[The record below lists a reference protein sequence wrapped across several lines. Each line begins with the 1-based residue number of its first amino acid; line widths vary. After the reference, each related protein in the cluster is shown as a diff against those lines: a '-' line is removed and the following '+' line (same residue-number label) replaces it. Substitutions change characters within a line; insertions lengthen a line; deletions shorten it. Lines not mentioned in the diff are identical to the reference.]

1 MSAVPR
7 TKRARSRV
15 GPAEPGTARRKDDS
29 IQLHD
34 EADLVNFRADA
45 FTRFLE
51 NQDQL
56 ENVTSKPFHTDIIV
70 PPTPFPAHVPK
81 KYDAKASDDE
91 VASVLAKLK
100 PDELFVGD
108 LRLMRAK
115 QKQSAQD
122 LAQAK
127 EELQQQTP
135 AHVLGDD
142 YVSRKKA
149 IERLAQLQGA
159 CSSAEAVAE
168 LSAAAREIEEAE
180 QVSGGHYVFQQ
191 NPYTKHSVPVSE
203 LAPELEVARAPAS
216 YNPRSI
222 SSFVS
227 MGNDGSYGPGMMLGD
242 KMTEQLPFMENVA
255 GDQFG
260 DMMNGKQYRDGY
272 GYEKE
277 PGAGTPAQVNME
289 ELNTFLAQPNEGMDE
304 MDALMNFDQDQDNA
318 IMDEGSFPDDFLTHM
333 DGEME

>member
-56 ENVTSKPFHTDIIV
+56 ENVTLKPFHTDIIV
-70 PPTPFPAHVPK
+70 PPSPFPAHVPK

-115 QKQSAQD
+115 Q
-122 LAQAK
+122 
-127 EELQQQTP
+127 TP

-159 CSSAEAVAE
+159 CLSAEAVAE

-203 LAPELEVARAPAS
+203 LAPELEVARAPAL
-216 YNPRSI
+216 YNPRLI
-222 SSFVS
+222 LSFVS

-242 KMTEQLPFMENVA
+242 KMTEQLPFTENVA